1 MNLQQLEYII
11 AVDQFRHFAK
21 AAEKSCVTQP
31 TLSMMIQK
39 LEEEIG
45 VKIFDRSKQPVVPTR
60 EGIEIINRAKN
71 IIGEAKKL
79 KDYAK
84 ELKGQVSGELFIG
97 IIPTLA
103 PYLLP
108 LFINSFSAKYPELKV
123 HIKEMITDEIIS
135 NLKQGDLD
143 IGLLAGPLKEQQ
155 LEEYHL
161 FFEEFF
167 VYASKT
173 EKLPKKKYLLPTQI
187 DVNRLLL
194 LEEGHCLRNQVFNLC
209 TLKKVDENRSNL
221 YYEAGSIET
230 LINLVDSNNGI
241 TIIPKLATFH
251 LKKHQ
256 LLNLREFANPKPVR
270 DICLVTRDS
279 YPRNRIVE
287 FLSNEITTAIPF
299 TMSGGKNN
307 ILSVDSV

>member
-11 AVDQFRHFAK
+11 AVDHFRHFAK

-45 VKIFDRSKQPVVPTR
+45 VKIFDRSKQPVAPTR
-60 EGIEIINRAKN
+60 EGIEIINRAKL
-71 IIGEAKKL
+71 IVGEAKKL

-84 ELKGQVSGELFIG
+84 ELKGQVSGEISIG

-108 LFINSFSAKYPELKV
+108 LFINSFSAKYPEIKL
-123 HIKEMITDEIIS
+123 HIKELFTNEIIN

-143 IGLLAGPLKEQQ
+143 IGLLAGPLNEPQ
-155 LEEYHL
+155 LAEVHL

-209 TLKKVDENRSNL
+209 ALKKVDENRSNL

-241 TIIPKLATFH
+241 TIIPKLATYH
-251 LKKHQ
+251 LRKHQ
-256 LLNLREFANPKPVR
+256 LLNIREFASPKPVR
-270 DICLVTRDS
+270 DICLVTRNS
-279 YPRNRIVE
+279 FPRKKIIE
-287 FLSNEITTAIPF
+287 FLSNEITSAIPF

-307 ILSVDSV
+307 ILAV